1 MDNGASSYRRFLAGD
16 DQGLY
21 EIICAHQ
28 SGLILYLNSIVQSL
42 PTAEDIAEDT
52 FAELAIQQPHYS
64 GTCSFKTWLYAIA
77 RHKAIDHV
85 RRAAK
90 IQTVPLGEQEHLT
103 EETDPEH
110 QYLRSEQR
118 TAVHT
123 ALHRI
128 RPDYRQVL
136 WLSYFEGFSNREAAK
151 IMRKTARQIENLLYN
166 AKKALRSEL
175 EKEGFDY
182 EDL

>member
-28 SGLILYLNSIVQSL
+28 SGLVLYLNSIVQSV
-42 PTAEDIAEDT
+42 PAAEDIAEDT
-52 FAELAIQQPHYS
+52 FAALAIRQPHYS
-64 GTCSFKTWLYAIA
+64 GKCSFKTWLYAIA
-77 RHKAIDHV
+77 RHKAIDHI
-85 RRAAK
+85 RRSAI
-90 IQTVPLGEQEHLT
+90 IQTVPLETQEFLA
-103 EETDPEH
+103 EEADPEH
-110 QYLRSEQR
+110 QYIRTEQR
-118 TAVHT
+118 MAVHK

-128 RPDYRQVL
+128 KPDYRQVL
-136 WLSYFEGFSNREAAK
+136 WLSYFEGFSNLEAAK